1 MGAGTITM
9 PYIIC
14 VAGIALGSILTI
26 LGAGLSHYTGNLLIK
41 CVELTGKRTYE
52 DFAELAFGS
61 KQWRSAVSIAMIVS
75 LLGFTTAY
83 ISLSKTMIPRI
94 IEVSVSAETYA
105 KLPTWLHNNTMWAT
119 VFSFGVLLP
128 LACFRKLSMLRF
140 TSFFGV
146 ICSATLMFVLLY
158 EYLFNKEVVP

>member
-1 MGAGTITM
+1 M

-61 KQWRSAVSIAMIVS
+61 KQWRSVVSIAMIIS

-105 KLPTWLHNNTMWAT
+105 
-119 VFSFGVLLP
+119 
-128 LACFRKLSMLRF
+128 
-140 TSFFGV
+140 
-146 ICSATLMFVLLY
+146 
-158 EYLFNKEVVP
+158 